1 MLFIKKI
8 FIVLVVFS
16 LAIYLLFT
24 FFNNE
29 SIVIENNES
38 IVIENNKSIV
48 IENNELEKLPKK
60 IIPIKII
67 GELGKESNQFDSP
80 EGMEFFNEKLYVVDT
95 NNNRLKIFSE
105 NLDLLYVL
113 PLEINDV
120 RGIAI
125 TNEKIFVVETYQ
137 YLIKSFDHTGN
148 FLNNFS
154 VTWTTDISA
163 DENFVY
169 VIEPLIDS
177 IQVYDHNG
185 NLADTIKGIKNLHY
199 LDSNDQY
206 FVASGTHITKNNHE
220 VVLIDKKTKV
230 VEHRFPTSPGT
241 AHAAVISENSV
252 FQIDNG
258 VVKVFD
264 FNGNLLVEYLVQI
277 PSSNSGI
284 NQIEINKNILYV
296 LDTAGHNIHML
307 KIIYE

>member
-1 MLFIKKI
+1 MGLMLFIKKI

-29 SIVIENNES
+29 SV
-38 IVIENNKSIV
+38 V

-185 NLADTIKGIKNLHY
+185 N
-199 LDSNDQY
+199 
-206 FVASGTHITKNNHE
+206 
-220 VVLIDKKTKV
+220 
-230 VEHRFPTSPGT
+230 
-241 AHAAVISENSV
+241 
-252 FQIDNG
+252 
-258 VVKVFD
+258 
-264 FNGNLLVEYLVQI
+264 
-277 PSSNSGI
+277 
-284 NQIEINKNILYV
+284 
-296 LDTAGHNIHML
+296 
-307 KIIYE
+307 